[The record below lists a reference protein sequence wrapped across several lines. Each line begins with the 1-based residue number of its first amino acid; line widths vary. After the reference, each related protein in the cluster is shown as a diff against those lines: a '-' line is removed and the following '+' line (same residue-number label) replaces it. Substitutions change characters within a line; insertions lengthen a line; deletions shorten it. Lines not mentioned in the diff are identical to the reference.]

1 MGTVTKREL
10 NQHTAEVLS
19 RVNDESDIVITER
32 GVPRWRVSTVRD
44 SGNAL
49 DRMERDGR
57 YTPPSQNPSPWPRR
71 PAGRS
76 YSDHE
81 VDDLLEEL
89 RGEH

>member
-1 MGTVTKREL
+1 MRRVTKREL
-10 NQHTAEVLS
+10 NQNTAGVLGQ
-19 RVNDESDIVITER
+19 VGDDDDVVITER
-32 GVPRWRVSTVRD
+32 GVARWRVSTVQD

-57 YTPPSQNPSPWPRR
+57 YTPPSQNPRPWPRQ
-71 PAGRS
+71 PVGRS

-81 VDDLLEEL
+81 VDEILDEL